1 LKREKVLQ
9 NILLNKVLNMRLG
22 AHMSVSDGKHMAI
35 ERGLSIN
42 CETIQMFIRNV
53 RGWKSKAFD
62 KKEIDQ
68 FLEYKSKFNE
78 QIWPIFSH
86 NSYLV
91 NLATSDE
98 EKLKKSYDA
107 MLDELIKAEELQLD
121 YVVIHPGTYNYQD
134 ENETKKKGLER
145 ISDQINKLF
154 NATKDSKVK
163 ILLET
168 VAGQGHNLG
177 RKFHHLEDI
186 ISNIENKQRIG
197 VCFDTC
203 HAFASGYDFT
213 TKDKYNKMWD
223 EFDETIGLNY
233 LLAFH
238 LNDSE
243 KGLGSRV
250 DRHVH
255 IGQGKIG
262 KEPFRFFINDDRF
275 SDHPGVL
282 ETPKGEDMKED
293 IMNLSTLRSL
303 IKH

>member
-1 LKREKVLQ
+1 
-9 NILLNKVLNMRLG
+9 MRLG
-22 AHMSVSDGKHMAI
+22 AHMMVSGGKYKAI
-35 ERGLSIN
+35 ERGKSID
-42 CETIQMFIRNV
+42 CETIQLFVRNV
-53 RGWKSKAFD
+53 RGWQSKPLDKS
-62 KKEIDQ
+62 EIEQ
-68 FLEYKSKFNE
+68 FLEYKSKFENE
-78 QIWPIFSH
+78 IYPIFSH

-91 NLATSDE
+91 NLATSDK

-107 MLDELIKAEELQLD
+107 MLDEILKAEQLKLD

-154 NATKDSKVK
+154 SYTKDSKVK

-177 RKFHHLEDI
+177 RKFHHLKTI
-186 ISNIENKQRIG
+186 INAIENKQRIG

-203 HAFASGYDFT
+203 HSFASGYDFT
-213 TKDKYNKMWD
+213 TKDSYNKMWD
-223 EFDETIGLNY
+223 EFDTTIGLNY
-233 LLAFH
+233 VLAFH

-250 DRHVH
+250 DRHTH

-262 KEPFRFFINDDRF
+262 KKPFGFFLNDDRF
-275 SDHPGVL
+275 KNLPGVL
-282 ETPKGEDMKED
+282 ETPKGDDMKED
-293 IMNLSTLRSL
+293 IMNLATLRSL